1 VEVEF
6 HTGLAEPLDHA
17 MRLVRKAL
25 RAGSRVCVV
34 SPRWEAMSRQFWS
47 FEAREFLAHARL
59 GVADTVWRRS
69 PLWVVSGFAEA
80 RAACDAAPCPGVWVN
95 LGADA
100 PGLLDGCERL
110 IELVSQQPDEVD
122 GGRLRWR
129 AYKERGLR
137 PVVRFDGRAT
147 APGPRSG

>member
-1 VEVEF
+1 
-6 HTGLAEPLDHA
+6 
-17 MRLVRKAL
+17 
-25 RAGSRVCVV
+25 
-34 SPRWEAMSRQFWS
+34 
-47 FEAREFLAHARL
+47 
-59 GVADTVWRRS
+59 
-69 PLWVVSGFAEA
+69 
-80 RAACDAAPCPGVWVN
+80 VWVN